1 MVILALWALVKI
13 PWFKSKTYMYAKNS
27 AGVLAPSAK
36 DLSGNEVEDSILCR
50 LVSFWERIR
59 QSDHKPRSRVAV
71 IYHQCD
77 YGCCNICRLR
87 LFRSPSRN
95 ADTAQVMRPDGN
107 AKSWR
112 SVMMDEEGRNSVT
125 IESTGFVFS
134 WDGLSHNG
142 PNIANW
148 RCRSLQVLQ
157 CQSVNSCQHCSVTH
171 CRYNV
176 ARQTTW

>member
-1 MVILALWALVKI
+1 
-13 PWFKSKTYMYAKNS
+13 
-27 AGVLAPSAK
+27 
-36 DLSGNEVEDSILCR
+36 
-50 LVSFWERIR
+50 
-59 QSDHKPRSRVAV
+59 
-71 IYHQCD
+71 
-77 YGCCNICRLR
+77 
-87 LFRSPSRN
+87 
-95 ADTAQVMRPDGN
+95 MRPDEN

-112 SVMMDEEGRNSVT
+112 SVMMDEEGSKSVT

-176 ARQTTW
+176 ARQTTWWLPLVRRSYNTVGYNSIPSAPHLLLTDVIRIWQRTTSAMATLSPSAYKFIILLFNCIINAYTSRE